1 MNGKARPFT
10 DGCGLCSPGRW
21 PPSLRQCAATNSC
34 LVLHERIGE
43 ALLALLVSESDV
55 RSLAFKLAAGR
66 MTESPFSESL
76 LEQAR
81 GIIFQELKAAGSLLP
96 VEVKTAGQPF
106 YLAAIAEL
114 LRLAGDPDHE
124 VFFAGQNSFA
134 GGVRLGVDVPLP
146 RVPAV
151 YTAKKTWRHYQEDE
165 EAEPGLRDN
174 YTSAKDNAA
183 VVQAQFEKEA
193 KLGAMIE
200 ITVAEAEQE
209 WGSISVASLG
219 ALEKKDGS
227 FRVIHD
233 ATRGLAINSRIKVQ
247 DQIRSPMAG
256 DLKRAVQAL
265 PGACFVLSGDVARAH
280 RLVKVARCDW
290 RHQCCRTLIK
300 GPEALWVNCVGSFG
314 VASAAYHWHRLMA
327 GLGRSAFYV
336 LGRAAIMQLIY
347 VDDLVWLVGEKGG
360 LEMLIA
366 VVFYYTALG
375 LPFAWHKFKGG
386 HSCEW
391 VGFEVVLAERALGL
405 TQGRADWITGWLDK
419 ACAEN
424 CVRLADLRAVL
435 GRLAFAFT
443 ALPLLRPFLG
453 PLYAWSAAVG
463 PVEARTLPKS
473 VRLIFAFIA
482 KAMRQTGRLQPVGR
496 ESDTEVELFRTDA
509 RADGEE
515 VWIGGWAL
523 DSADRSKCR
532 WFAERLSRRNASWA
546 FTAGEAYRAIATLE
560 LLATLAGVVCF
571 GVPSGKQLRARC
583 SAGTDNLGNTAVAS
597 KLLTTKFPLCIFLME
612 LAVQLQAQGAELH
625 LHWLP
630 RLQNVEADQLTNG
643 DFTGFSPSK
652 RVRFCLNNFHGMVL
666 GDLLEAGCELYA
678 DVREARNKKV
688 AQHARKQKPHESLRL
703 REPW

>member
-1 MNGKARPFT
+1 MQSHESDVEYELGGNGIQLQGLRGLGPPLRSLLNGKARPFT

-21 PPSLRQCAATNSC
+21 PPNLRQCAATNNA

-43 ALLALLVSESDV
+43 SLQALLASELDV
-55 RSLAFKLAAGR
+55 RSLAFLLAAGR
-66 MTESPFSESL
+66 VTESPFREGL

-81 GIIFQELKAAGSLLP
+81 GIIVQELKAAGSTLP
-96 VEVKTAGQPF
+96 VEVKSAGQPF

-114 LRLAGDPDHE
+114 LRLASLLDKTPSLKECG
-124 VFFAGQNSFA
+124 
-134 GGVRLGVDVPLP
+134 LGWMLLCHG
-146 RVPAV
+146 VPAV
-151 YTAKKTWRHYQEDE
+151 YTAKETWHHYPEE

-183 VVQAQFEKEA
+183 VVQEQFEKEA

-200 ITVAEAEQE
+200 TTLPKAEKE
-209 WGSISVASLG
+209 WGPISVASLG
-219 ALEKKDGS
+219 AIEDGS

-233 ATRGLAINSRIKVQ
+233 ATHGLAINSRIKVQ

-256 DLKRAVQAL
+256 DLKRAMQVL

-336 LGRAAIMQLIY
+336 LGRAALMQLIY
-347 VDDLVWLVGEKGG
+347 VDDLVWLVGEKG
-360 LEMLIA
+360 
-366 VVFYYTALG
+366 
-375 LPFAWHKFKGG
+375 
-386 HSCEW
+386 
-391 VGFEVVLAERALGL
+391 
-405 TQGRADWITGWLDK
+405 ADWMASWLEK
-419 ACAEN
+419 TCAGD

-443 ALPLLRPFLG
+443 ALPQLRPFLG

-463 PVEARTLPKS
+463 PAEARTLPKS
-473 VRLIFAFIA
+473 IKLIFTFIA
-482 KAMRQTGRLQPVGR
+482 KAMRQTGQLQPVGMDS
-496 ESDTEVELFRTDA
+496 ETEVEVFRTDA
-509 RADGEE
+509 RAEGEE

-523 DSADRSKCR
+523 DSSDRSECR
-532 WFAERLSRRNASWA
+532 WFAERLTRHNASWA
-546 FTAGEAYRAIATLE
+546 FTAGETYRAIATLE
-560 LLATLAGVVCF
+560 LVATLAGVICF

-612 LAVQLQAQGAELH
+612 LVVQLQAQGAELH

-643 DFTGFSPSK
+643 DFTGSV
-652 RVRFCLNNFHGMVL
+652 RVRGFASAWRNF
-666 GDLLEAGCELYA
+666 AAWC
-678 DVREARNKKV
+678 
-688 AQHARKQKPHESLRL
+688 
-703 REPW
+703 